1 MGVLGKI
8 KNFFVEEVEEDEEE
22 EEEVVQ
28 QKEPEQQFA
37 RKVEVPKK
45 SFRERFKL
53 RERLEEEEEDEE
65 ETEQKVELEEQEP
78 NVYIP
83 KNNNLDFEEEEI
95 TPKVEPEVTME
106 EEEEEVALPTRSSRT
121 PLVFEDE
128 NLFQEDD
135 DYKPEINNDFEEED
149 EEEYDEPVEEEE
161 EEPAPPP
168 KEKYRPPLLY
178 QSRKESNYIDSMNK
192 DTYSYKKEEPK
203 GEKKFKPSPIISPI
217 YGILDKNYKKD
228 EIKTKNDKNHNDREE
243 KTLDTIRKK
252 AYGEEVKEEPKVEK
266 KEEKPIKSEKKLN
279 LNRDVPAVSDI
290 TIAAAD
296 EYYNELG
303 LVYNENYKDVSRSQ
317 PSKKREEP
325 KKKNSDDDNLF
336 RVVGLADSMYD
347 KKED

>member
-1 MGVLGKI
+1 MGILGKI

-22 EEEVVQ
+22 EEEVV

-53 RERLEEEEEDEE
+53 RERLEEEEEDE
-65 ETEQKVELEEQEP
+65 TEDKVEIEEQEP
-78 NVYIP
+78 NVFVP
-83 KNNNLDFEEEEI
+83 KKSNIDFEEEI

-106 EEEEEVALPTRSSRT
+106 EEEEVPLPTRSSRT
-121 PLVFEDE
+121 PLVFEDD
-128 NLFQEDD
+128 NLFQEED
-135 DYKPEINNDFEEED
+135 DYKPEINNDFEEE
-149 EEEYDEPVEEEE
+149 EEEYEEREEEEE
-161 EEPAPPP
+161 EEPALPP

-192 DTYSYKKEEPK
+192 DSYSYKKDPETK

-217 YGILDKNYKKD
+217 YGILDKNYKKE
-228 EIKTKNDKNHNDREE
+228 EIRTRNDKNHSDREE

-266 KEEKPIKSEKKLN
+266 KEEKPVKSEKKLN

-325 KKKNSDDDNLF
+325 KKRNNDDDNLF